1 MCGKTR
7 YVKIIRPELVLTERE
22 LLVDPVQ
29 TPAKKNKKKSAPKE
43 KKIVNNIISDYEGWD
58 THESCYL
65 AGYTKDKDG
74 KNCPVHKTW
83 DEAVAKYKEMMDEG
97 LMCGGITQ
105 TSKGFQCRKGS
116 SVITTQVGDHAGLA
130 CYTQEWKKAKP
141 ITKEKKEKKEKK
153 ELEFIPES
161 DDEETQ
167 EVPTTE
173 PETELD
179 VSVVT
184 DKDGVEWYYDEAS
197 KTLYNPT
204 TADEVE
210 ESYKVNLEN
219 STIIFE

>member
-1 MCGKTR
+1 MQKGK
-7 YVKIIRPELVLTERE
+7 
-22 LLVDPVQ
+22 Q
-29 TPAKKNKKKSAPKE
+29 
-43 KKIVNNIISDYEGWD
+43 
-58 THESCYL
+58 CY
-65 AGYTKDKDG
+65 
-74 KNCPVHKTW
+74 N
-83 DEAVAKYKEMMDEG
+83 
-97 LMCGGITQ
+97 
-105 TSKGFQCRKGS
+105 
-116 SVITTQVGDHAGLA
+116 HASRA

-219 STIIFE
+219 STIIFEQLNH